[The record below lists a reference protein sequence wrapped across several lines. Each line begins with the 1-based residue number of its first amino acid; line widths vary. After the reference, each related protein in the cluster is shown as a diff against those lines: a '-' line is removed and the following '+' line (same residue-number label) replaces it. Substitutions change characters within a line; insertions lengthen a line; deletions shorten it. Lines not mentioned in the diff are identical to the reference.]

1 MQINLSK
8 VAECSEVALFEKTF
22 LIFTIKSMMYSRRF
36 RLSLEETKPYFDC
49 VNCSCRNK
57 MSCVSEMNTRWRAS
71 NKFQGFLIVP
81 DLRSCTMLSTLP
93 LFYIAQSVN
102 PDDRRAR
109 FQGLRVIMYRYK
121 SVKTCVVLCK
131 ISLTQLG
138 LTLPV
143 LRSMVVNIHFY
154 HIWKP
159 SWTISIF
166 NKMAAARSPCG
177 GMVLRPEF
185 CISS

>member
-1 MQINLSK
+1 MQINFSK
-8 VAECSEVALFEKTF
+8 VVECSEVALFEKTF

-102 PDDRRAR
+102 SDDRRAR
-109 FQGLRVIMYRYK
+109 FQGLRVIMSSLC
-121 SVKTCVVLCK
+121 SVCGFLLTSSPFVVHAEFQVGVFAPEEFPWKIFLCGDLKQLVVLVCHLHGK
-131 ISLTQLG
+131 LF
-138 LTLPV
+138 V
-143 LRSMVVNIHFY
+143 IH
-154 HIWKP
+154 W
-159 SWTISIF
+159 
-166 NKMAAARSPCG
+166 
-177 GMVLRPEF
+177 L
-185 CISS
+185 